1 MGSMSIWKGKGT
13 KMAGEATI
21 AFVGN
26 VGKSDPE
33 LAFMPNGD
41 AVCSFSVAVA
51 GRTRD
56 GDTWKDKEKPSW
68 YKVKVWR
75 KAGEAVAEAVRAGQR
90 VTVIGRLE
98 IEQYEKN
105 GEPRSIPTVTAD
117 AVGVVPMPP
126 RNTDRKTDKSDERDG
141 SPW

>member
-1 MGSMSIWKGKGT
+1 MRKGK
-13 KMAGEATI
+13 KMAGEAITY
-21 AFVGN
+21 FVGN

-51 GRTRD
+51 GRTKD
-56 GDTWKDKEKPSW
+56 GDTWKDKDKPSW

-75 KAGEAVAEAVRAGQR
+75 KAGEAVAETVKAGQR
-90 VTVIGRLE
+90 VIVAGRLE

-126 RNTDRKTDKSDERDG
+126 RTERKTEDRDG

>member
-1 MGSMSIWKGKGT
+1 
-13 KMAGEATI
+13 MAGEATI
-21 AFVGN
+21 WFVGN
-26 VGKSDPE
+26 VGKKDPE

-41 AVCSFSVAVA
+41 AVCSFSVAVK
-51 GRTRD
+51 GRTKD
-56 GDTWKDKEKPSW
+56 GDGWKDKENPSW

-75 KAGEAVAEAVRAGQR
+75 KAGEAVAETVRAGQR
-90 VTVIGRLE
+90 VLVAGRIE

-105 GEPRSIPTVTAD
+105 GEPRSIPTVTAE

-126 RNTDRKTDKSDERDG
+126 KGAAQPKQTEERDG